1 MPDKAFLDTNIL
13 IYVYSVDE
21 KEKQAKAREIIE
33 MNRNVLL
40 ISNQVINELCNT
52 LFKKFSKSSAE
63 VIDVLTE
70 LSSALSITEF
80 SLQTQIEAVRLMGL
94 YSLQFY
100 DALII
105 STALEHGCRTLI
117 TEDMQNGLI
126 VEGQLTINNPFM
138 GL

>member
-1 MPDKAFLDTNIL
+1 MPDRAFLDTNIL

-21 KEKQAKAREIIE
+21 KEKQGKATEIIE
-33 MNRNVLL
+33 TNREKLL

-52 LFKKFSKSSAE
+52 LFKKFAKSSAE
-63 VIDVLTE
+63 IINVLTE
-70 LSSALSITEF
+70 LSDALSIVEF
-80 SLQTQIEAVRLMGL
+80 SLHTQFEAVRLMGL

-105 STALEHGCRTLI
+105 ATALEHGCHTLI
-117 TEDMQNGLI
+117 TEDMQHGLV
-126 VEGQLTINNPFM
+126 VEGRLTINNPFV

>member
-21 KEKQAKAREIIE
+21 KEKQAKATEIIE
-33 MNRNVLL
+33 MNRNALL

-63 VIDVLTE
+63 VIDVITE
-70 LSSALSITEF
+70 LSSALPITEF

-105 STALEHGCRTLI
+105 ATALEHGCHTLI

-126 VEGQLTINNPFM
+126 VEGQLTISNPFL